1 MKLHDVYAIIKRT
14 FHSLCLFGL
23 RKEVIKILAKVGMLK
38 AGLFFNWYVK
48 GWYVKGG
55 AFFYYFTA

>member
-23 RKEVIKILAKVGMLK
+23 RKEVIKILAKVVMLK
-38 AGLFFNWYVK
+38 AGLFFI
-48 GWYVKGG
+48 GM
-55 AFFYYFTA
+55 